1 MIRNLR
7 PNLSRSDLAAGV
19 VSGVLYVLAF
29 PPFELWFASLFF
41 LVPIFARCTRHQSF
55 RQSFWT
61 GFFAGLV
68 GWCGLIYWLCHAT
81 GLGMSLLVCV
91 LALYWGVF
99 LAIAGRFRTTPFR
112 WIFLP
117 LVWVILEAARSV
129 GYLAFAW
136 GLVGQSL
143 GSFSLLLNVTS
154 VTGILPLSGL
164 AILVNLG
171 ISEFLESVPIPNRL
185 KKLLFFLKTSSPVSP
200 PVHGPAICFLAI
212 LILGV
217 ATVCGLT
224 WTVAP
229 EDTRKGQPL
238 RVAAIQ
244 GNYPLDEKLEED
256 IDATLNRYLDLSR
269 SAREEGAELAVW
281 PESALTYPLRYWPG
295 VVNRLQAFCDETGM
309 YLLVG
314 SVDGNQINLGEK
326 RERWTLY
333 NSAFLFRPGAM
344 KEAEEYP
351 CDLSPIQRYDKI
363 HLVPWGEMVPL
374 GRWWPFSMI
383 ESVIESAGG
392 GIFEPGKEITIFE
405 GPHGVK
411 FGVSICF
418 ESTLSGLAR
427 QQRELGADFLVNITN
442 DAWFKKSTAPYQHLQ
457 HCVFRAVEN
466 RCWVVRAANTG
477 FSAIIDP
484 RGEVVACTSLFERG
498 YVIETVYSL
507 RE

>member
-1 MIRNLR
+1 MTRNLR
-7 PNLSRSDLAAGV
+7 PNLNRSDLSAGV
-19 VSGVLYVLAF
+19 LSGVLYVSAF
-29 PPFELWFASLFF
+29 PPFGFWIASLFF
-41 LVPIFARCTRHQSF
+41 LVPVFARCRRHDNL

-81 GLGMSLLVCV
+81 GAGVSLLVLV

-99 LAIAGRFRTTPFR
+99 FAIASRFRATPFR

-117 LVWVILEAARSV
+117 LVWVIFEAVRSV

-136 GLVGQSL
+136 GLVGQAL
-143 GSFSLLLNVTS
+143 GSFSLLLNTTS
-154 VTGILPLSGL
+154 VTGVLPLSAL

-171 ISEFLESVPIPNRL
+171 ISEFLETAPAPLRKV
-185 KKLLFFLKTSSPVSP
+185 FFLKSPASP
-200 PVHGPAICFLAI
+200 PAHGSAICFLAI
-212 LILGV
+212 LTLGFV
-217 ATVCGLT
+217 TVCGLT
-224 WTVAP
+224 LTFSP
-229 EDTRKGQPL
+229 DDTRKGQPL

-256 IDATLNRYLDLSR
+256 IDATLDRYLELSR

-295 VVNRLQAFCDETGM
+295 VVNRVQAFCDETGM
-309 YLLVG
+309 DLLVG
-314 SVDGNQINLGEK
+314 SVDGNQIDLGEG
-326 RERWTLY
+326 REHWTLY

-344 KEAEEYP
+344 KEADEYP

-363 HLVPWGEMVPL
+363 RLVPWGEMVPL
-374 GRWWPFSMI
+374 GKWWPFSLI

-392 GIFEPGKEITIFE
+392 GIFEPGTEITIFE
-405 GPHGVK
+405 GPHGAK

-418 ESTLSGLAR
+418 ESTLPGLAH

-442 DAWFKKSTAPYQHLQ
+442 DAWFKRSTAPYQHLQ
-457 HCVFRAVEN
+457 QCIFRAVEN

-477 FSAIIDP
+477 FSAIVDP
-484 RGEVVACTSLFERG
+484 RGDVIARTDLFERG
-498 YVIETVYSL
+498 YALADIYPDSG
-507 RE
+507 RKPQ